1 MDPDEAHRLA
11 IAGLDSDDDYAA
23 VTGLT
28 DYSLWVSRGGFPANS
43 DLVDQLDTTAT
54 SWADRWD
61 FAWDNPQ
68 GGEDQ

>member
-1 MDPDEAHRLA
+1 MDPDEALRLA
-11 IAGLDSDDDYAA
+11 IAGLDSDDDYSA

-28 DYSLWVSRGGFPANS
+28 DYSLWLSRGGFPANN

-61 FAWDNPQ
+61 FAWDTPET
-68 GGEDQ
+68 EDQ